1 MLLRGE
7 NAFFGISILLLEVAF
22 EKAGRFKARF
32 FQMKK
37 HHSFERMKTGIYLV
51 GTYCVTEAKLDSE
64 LYDLLT
70 LIFLISVEVCLSYLD
85 EKIYS
90 EKLNQLLQ
98 VTSCQSAIWIW
109 TPVWLFLSFP
119 PTLFYD

>member
-22 EKAGRFKARF
+22 EKEDQFKARF

-51 GTYCVTEAKLDSE
+51 GTYYVTEAKLDSE

-85 EKIYS
+85 EKTYS

-98 VTSCQSAIWIW
+98 VTSCQSAIWI
-109 TPVWLFLSFP
+109 
-119 PTLFYD
+119 